1 MAEATNEYKREERSH
16 MEGGDKQN
24 NSSSDDILKFLTKRI
39 LQNDRNNGCGVSV
52 ESFAKIIP
60 CFDGVSIPIRQWLN
74 NFNENSEAYEL
85 NSKQKYLNARNKMKG
100 AAALFLE
107 TITVSNYDSLCVA
120 LLNEFEQKLNS
131 AEVHKQ
137 LATRKKLISE
147 NFHEYVLQMRKIA
160 ALGCIEEESVIAY
173 IADGVDIRED
183 RKYPLYSAT
192 SYKELIK
199 ADELIISLNRNLMQN
214 KRRSSANTQAQH
226 GENSS
231 NADRKPLRCF
241 NCGSTQHK
249 RAECREDTK
258 CFRCNGSGHTSKDCV
273 VVKQSVSVVIDE
285 KRIKQMKIRNEILS
299 FLVDTGSDISL
310 MRKGVFDAK
319 FSRCSLKKRFTR
331 LFGLGNV
338 ATVVLGEFNAEVNV
352 DRLHTQ
358 HTFLLVPDTT
368 INVGVIVGYDFL
380 KKFSVT
386 LNAGYDTFAQ
396 AGEKNDYNAYNVVE
410 HNPEINVE
418 LKYRDAVEKLIH
430 KYKPS
435 NVQSSCP
442 IKLKIVPNCSNI
454 AFRPSPS
461 RLSAPEREVV
471 RKQVNKWL
479 QQGIIRELFSEV
491 ASKIV
496 LAKKKDDC
504 YRLCVDFRKLN
515 TLVLKDRFPVPVV
528 ENAKRQILYRDGPK
542 KWGFPRRNR

>member
-1 MAEATNEYKREERSH
+1 MSTSRRRRAAQEAPLENNAEQAGESAASDSENVQMAEATNEYKREEGSH
-16 MEGGDKQN
+16 MEGDDKQN
-24 NSSSDDILKFLTKRI
+24 NSSNDDILKFLAERI

-85 NSKQKYLNARNKMKG
+85 NSKQKYVNARNKMKG
-100 AAALFLE
+100 VAALFLE
-107 TITVSNYDSLCVA
+107 TITVSSYDSLCVA
-120 LLNEFEQKLNS
+120 LLNEFEQKLSS

-160 ALGCIEEESVIAY
+160 ALGCFEEESVIAY

-199 ADELIISLNRNLMQN
+199 AYELIMSLNRNLMPN

-226 GENSS
+226 DENFN

-273 VVKQSVSVVIDE
+273 AVKQSVNVVIE
-285 KRIKQMKIRNEILS
+285 KIVQKRIKQMKINNEILS
-299 FLVDTGSDISL
+299 CLVDTGSDVSL

-319 FSRCSLKKRFTR
+319 YSRCSLKRVLLGCSVWEMSQQLFWVSLTLKLTSTGCIHNTRFF
-331 LFGLGNV
+331 LF
-338 ATVVLGEFNAEVNV
+338 
-352 DRLHTQ
+352 
-358 HTFLLVPDTT
+358 
-368 INVGVIVGYDFL
+368 
-380 KKFSVT
+380 
-386 LNAGYDTFAQ
+386 
-396 AGEKNDYNAYNVVE
+396 
-410 HNPEINVE
+410 
-418 LKYRDAVEKLIH
+418 
-430 KYKPS
+430 
-435 NVQSSCP
+435 P
-442 IKLKIVPNCSNI
+442 I
-454 AFRPSPS
+454 
-461 RLSAPEREVV
+461 
-471 RKQVNKWL
+471 
-479 QQGIIRELFSEV
+479 
-491 ASKIV
+491 
-496 LAKKKDDC
+496 
-504 YRLCVDFRKLN
+504 
-515 TLVLKDRFPVPVV
+515 
-528 ENAKRQILYRDGPK
+528 
-542 KWGFPRRNR
+542 RR